1 MEPDKRAQ
9 ECGKHELWQWR
20 LRLAMSRGRHQ
31 TCGYLMAVDD
41 TCHLQPPRSGD
52 SAAAVRVGHCK

>member
-41 TCHLQPPRSGD
+41 TCIYHLHVLVD
-52 SAAAVRVGHCK
+52 CAL